1 MSEKKK
7 ETEREKEKKKK
18 KNTLVDM
25 QRDVRRHS
33 GSPFLM
39 HFLAEGLMFSHTF
52 M

>member
-7 ETEREKEKKKK
+7 ETEREKEK